1 MPQTRER
8 DEGTALAQTF
18 VTSPQSDT
26 SIIVTPPAPP
36 AESPRDGQRIAK
48 LLARAGVA
56 SRRDIERM
64 IAAGRIAIDGIVVE
78 TPATVLTSLK
88 GVTVDGAPV
97 AAPEPT
103 RLFRFHKPAGT
114 LTAERD
120 MSGRPTIYDRLPAG
134 LPRLIPVGRL
144 DLNTEGLLL
153 MTTDGE
159 LKRRME
165 LPATGIERTY
175 RARAYGDVSQQQLE
189 DLMLGIE
196 IDGVR
201 YGSINA
207 NLERRTGTNTW
218 IEMTLTEGKNRE
230 VKRVL
235 EHLGLKVSR
244 LIRTRYG
251 PFFLEDLP
259 EGEVEEIKQHELVA
273 FRKTIVNKP
282 TSRPLPEGAD
292 PAALKAW
299 KRATPLPRPEPVASG
314 ARFGDD
320 RRPRTERDGQRSGFS
335 GRRPDRDG
343 FAPRSGFG
351 TRSGDDRPQGGDRG
365 GFDNRPTRDGDRPTF
380 GNRPQGSAPRPVR
393 DGDRPAF
400 GNRPARDGERSAF
413 GNRPARDGDRP
424 GFGNRAQGGDRPGF
438 GARAAAGGARPTG
451 FRSHATERPVD
462 RREGFDPLAQAGQTP
477 AERRQPGLG
486 DRRAYGDRPPVDA
499 NARTRRAAAYAER
512 PGYDTATPRG
522 VKPTYRATP
531 VERAAPP
538 TASARPSG
546 PVDRRMTQA
555 EAADADRAS
564 FVDKRKRTGWAK
576 AAAPT
581 KPQRGKPKGGA
592 PRSDGPRPDGPRND
606 GPRRGGPGGKR

>member
-1 MPQTRER
+1 
-8 DEGTALAQTF
+8 
-18 VTSPQSDT
+18 
-26 SIIVTPPAPP
+26 
-36 AESPRDGQRIAK
+36 
-48 LLARAGVA
+48 
-56 SRRDIERM
+56 M

-88 GVTVDGAPV
+88 GVTVDGTPV

-175 RARAYGDVSQQQLE
+175 RARAYGEVSQQQLE

-343 FAPRSGFG
+343 FAPRP
-351 TRSGDDRPQGGDRG
+351 GDDRQPGGERRS
-365 GFDNRPTRDGDRPTF
+365 FDNRPARDGDRPTF
-380 GNRPQGSAPRPVR
+380 GNRPQGASAPRPVR
-393 DGDRPAF
+393 DGERPAF
-400 GNRPARDGERSAF
+400 GNRPQGS
-413 GNRPARDGDRP
+413 DRP
-424 GFGNRAQGGDRPGF
+424 GFAN
-438 GARAAAGGARPTG
+438 RAAAGGARPTG

-486 DRRAYGDRPPVDA
+486 DRRAYGDRPPVDG

-531 VERAAPP
+531 VERTAPP
-538 TASARPSG
+538 VAPTRPSG

-581 KPQRGKPKGGA
+581 KAPRGKPKGGA
-592 PRSDGPRPDGPRND
+592 PRNDGPRND

>member
-1 MPQTRER
+1 MRQTRER
-8 DEGTALAQTF
+8 DEGTAPAQTF
-18 VTSPQSDT
+18 VVSPQSDT
-26 SIIVTPPAPP
+26 LTIVTTPSSPT
-36 AESPRDGQRIAK
+36 ESPREGQRIAK

-64 IAAGRIAIDGIVVE
+64 ITAGRIAIDGVTVE
-78 TPATVLTSLK
+78 TPATILPNLK

-120 MSGRPTIYDRLPAG
+120 MSGRPTIYDRLPKD

-159 LKRRME
+159 FKRRLE
-165 LPATGIERTY
+165 LPATGLERTY
-175 RARAYGDVSQQQLE
+175 RARAYGEISQEQLE

-201 YGSINA
+201 YGPINA

-230 VKRVL
+230 VRRVL

-251 PFFLEDLP
+251 PFYLEDLP
-259 EGEVEEIKQHELVA
+259 EGEVDEVKQHELVA
-273 FRKTIVNKP
+273 FRKTLVNKP
-282 TSRPLPEGAD
+282 TSKPIPEGAD

-299 KRATPLPRPEPVASG
+299 KRASPLPRSEPVAE
-314 ARFGDD
+314 APRFGE
-320 RRPRTERDGQRSGFS
+320 RRPRTEGDGQRSGFS

-343 FAPRSGFG
+343 FAPRGERSGF
-351 TRSGDDRPQGGDRG
+351 
-365 GFDNRPTRDGDRPTF
+365 
-380 GNRPQGSAPRPVR
+380 APRT
-393 DGDRPAF
+393 GAPAQ
-400 GNRPARDGERSAF
+400 GDGERRSF
-413 GNRPARDGDRP
+413 GSRNASTQGDGERRSFGQRPAGD
-424 GFGNRAQGGDRPGF
+424 
-438 GARAAAGGARPTG
+438 ARAARPGVRPTG

-462 RREGFDPLAQAGQTP
+462 RAADRRDGFDPLAQAGQTP
-477 AERRQPGLG
+477 AEKRQPGLG
-486 DRRAYGDRPPVDA
+486 DRRAYGTGPRPEGVNPRA
-499 NARTRRAAAYAER
+499 RRAASYAER
-512 PGYDTATPRG
+512 PGYDEARPRG
-522 VKPTYRATP
+522 NRGQHRDATERPSNAPVRSPRPT
-531 VERAAPP
+531 APP
-538 TASARPSG
+538 APARSPGSG

-555 EAADADRAS
+555 EASEADRAS
-564 FVDKRKRTGWAK
+564 FIERPHRKPTGWAK
-576 AAAPT
+576 AAAP
-581 KPQRGKPKGGA
+581 KGKPKGN
-592 PRSDGPRPDGPRND
+592 GPK
-606 GPRRGGPGGKR
+606 RGGPGGKR

>member
-1 MPQTRER
+1 MQA
-8 DEGTALAQTF
+8 GTPT
-18 VTSPQSDT
+18 
-26 SIIVTPPAPP
+26 IAPP
-36 AESPRDGQRIAK
+36 VDSPAEPKREGQRIAK

-64 IAAGRIAIDGIVVE
+64 IAAGRVAIDGAVVE
-78 TPATVLTSLK
+78 TPATILPNLK

-120 MSGRPTIYDRLPAG
+120 HSGRATIYDRLPAG

-159 LKRRME
+159 FKRRLE
-165 LPATGIERTY
+165 LPATGVERTY
-175 RARAYGDVSQQQLE
+175 RARAYGEISQQQLE
-189 DLMLGIE
+189 ELMLGIE

-201 YGSINA
+201 YGPINA

-230 VKRVL
+230 VRRVL

-259 EGEVEEIKQHELVA
+259 EGAVDEIRQHELVA
-273 FRKTIVNKP
+273 FRKTLEHKP
-282 TSRPLPEGAD
+282 TRKAAPEGAD

-299 KRATPLPRPEPVASG
+299 KRASPLPRPEPV
-314 ARFGDD
+314 
-320 RRPRTERDGQRSGFS
+320 RPRTEQDAQRSGFG
-335 GRRPDRDG
+335 GRRPDRPDRA
-343 FAPRSGFG
+343 APVS
-351 TRSGDDRPQGGDRG
+351 
-365 GFDNRPTRDGDRPTF
+365 
-380 GNRPQGSAPRPVR
+380 
-393 DGDRPAF
+393 
-400 GNRPARDGERSAF
+400 
-413 GNRPARDGDRP
+413 
-424 GFGNRAQGGDRPGF
+424 
-438 GARAAAGGARPTG
+438 ARAAPATKRPTG
-451 FRSHATERPVD
+451 FRSHATERPVEP
-462 RREGFDPLAQAGQTP
+462 RAGFDPLAAAGQTP

-486 DRRAYGDRPPVDA
+486 DRRAYGKAPARGVTPAPQPRADA
-499 NARTRRAAAYAER
+499 PNPRARRAAAFAER
-512 PGYDTATPRG
+512 PAYDEA
-522 VKPTYRATP
+522 KP
-531 VERAAPP
+531 RAA
-538 TASARPSG
+538 RG

-564 FVDKRKRTGWAK
+564 FVDRPRRKPAGWAK
-576 AAAPT
+576 AAPSNRPPKGKPPGT
-581 KPQRGKPKGGA
+581 KPK
-592 PRSDGPRPDGPRND
+592 
-606 GPRRGGPGGKR
+606 RGGPGGGKR

>member
-1 MPQTRER
+1 M
-8 DEGTALAQTF
+8 
-18 VTSPQSDT
+18 
-26 SIIVTPPAPP
+26 
-36 AESPRDGQRIAK
+36 
-48 LLARAGVA
+48 A

-64 IAAGRIAIDGIVVE
+64 IAAGRIAIDGTVVE

-88 GVTVDGAPV
+88 GVTVDGGPV

-159 LKRRME
+159 LKRRLE
-165 LPATGIERTY
+165 LPATGVERTY
-175 RARAYGDVSQQQLE
+175 RARAYGEVSQQQLE

-196 IDGVR
+196 VDGVR
-201 YGSINA
+201 YGPINA

-230 VKRVL
+230 VRRVL

-244 LIRTRYG
+244 LIRVRYG
-251 PFFLEDLP
+251 PFLLDDLP
-259 EGEVEEIKQHELVA
+259 EAEVDEIRQHELVA
-273 FRKTIVNKP
+273 FRKTLANKP
-282 TSRPLPEGAD
+282 TSKPIPEGAD

-299 KRATPLPRPEPVASG
+299 KRNAPLPRPEPVEPAPR

-320 RRPRTERDGQRSGFS
+320 RRPRVERDGQRSGFA
-335 GRRPDRDG
+335 GRRPDRDEGERSG
-343 FAPRSGFG
+343 FAPRPRTDEPRTGFG
-351 TRSGDDRPQGGDRG
+351 NRPRPDGDRP
-365 GFDNRPTRDGDRPTF
+365 GFAPRPRADEPRAGFGSRPQRDGDRPGFTPRPRTDEPRAGF
-380 GNRPQGSAPRPVR
+380 GNRPQ
-393 DGDRPAF
+393 
-400 GNRPARDGERSAF
+400 
-413 GNRPARDGDRP
+413 RDGDRP
-424 GFGNRAQGGDRPGF
+424 GFGQRASQP
-438 GARAAAGGARPTG
+438 ARPTG

-462 RREGFDPLAQAGQTP
+462 RRDGFDPLAQAGQTP
-477 AERRQPGLG
+477 AERKQPGLG
-486 DRRAYGDRPPVDA
+486 DRRAYGNGPRDTG

-512 PGYDTATPRG
+512 PGYDEATPRG
-522 VKPTYRATP
+522 QRPVRTAVAEPVRPARGGRPTQAEPVKPVRN
-531 VERAAPP
+531 
-538 TASARPSG
+538 G

-555 EAADADRAS
+555 EASEADRAS
-564 FVDKRKRTGWAK
+564 FADKPGKRIGWAK

-581 KPQRGKPKGGA
+581 RPRRPGKPKG
-592 PRSDGPRPDGPRND
+592 SGPKRPGPA
-606 GPRRGGPGGKR
+606 GKR